1 MQIKNNY
8 KNCEFAPEIITQLLN
23 ESSIRAHGGNSAQ
36 VAKNQPGLLVVY
48 GGTST
53 RMDFLTL
60 WKSSL
65 PLPKRTTSS

>member
-1 MQIKNNY
+1 MQIKNKY
-8 KNCEFAPEIITQLLN
+8 KNCELAPEFIVQLLN

-53 RMDFLTL
+53 RTHFLAL
-60 WKSSL
+60 WKFSL
-65 PLPKRTTSS
+65 PLPKHTTSS